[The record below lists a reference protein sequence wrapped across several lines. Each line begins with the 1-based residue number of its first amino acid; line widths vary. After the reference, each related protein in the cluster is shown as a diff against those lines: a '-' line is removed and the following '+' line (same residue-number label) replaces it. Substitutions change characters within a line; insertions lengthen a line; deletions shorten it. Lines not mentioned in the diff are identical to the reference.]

1 MIYCGKNTEVC
12 IIVMSKDRIQDYTI
26 TKELTNEHSGFAKWG
41 FVKKNGEEFFIK
53 EFLSPIYPDECSPIS
68 QEQKQKK
75 INECFEWVNRKTAL
89 YEAIR
94 ETSNGNIIIPRDFF
108 RDGSHYYLVTDKVDT
123 SSLSISEIASLDID
137 IKLIILKVFAHCL
150 NQLGKNGIIHS
161 DLKPENLLIK
171 ETIAGMYTVKM
182 IDFDSS
188 YLESQLPSPDEIQCD
203 PTYMAP
209 EVFLYMIDEASVI
222 NHQSDIFSAG
232 LIFHQYICGEL
243 PRIPEGYDYIYEA
256 VLDDAG
262 IVIHESI
269 PPRLK
274 QIISMMLAKDPTE
287 RLTSEYM
294 YQLMILTTQRNLFSG
309 ATYQTGE
316 TTPKKNTFRPAS
328 DDEW

>member
-1 MIYCGKNTEVC
+1 
-12 IIVMSKDRIQDYTI
+12 MSKDRIQDYVI

-41 FVKKNGEEFFIK
+41 FAEKDGEEFFIK
-53 EFLSPIYPDECSPIS
+53 EFLSPVYPDECSPIS

-75 INECFEWVNRKTAL
+75 INECFEWVNRKSKL

-94 ETSNGNIIIPRDFF
+94 ETSNGNIIVPRDFF
-108 RDGSHYYLVTDKVDT
+108 RDESHYYLVTDKVDT
-123 SSLSISEIASLDID
+123 SSLSLSEIAALDIE
-137 IKLIILKVFAHCL
+137 IKLIILRVFSHCL
-150 NQLGKNGIIHS
+150 NKLGKNGVIHS
-161 DLKPENLLIK
+161 DLKPQNLLIK
-171 ETIAGMYTVKM
+171 ETVAGMYTVKL

-188 YLESQLPSPDEIQCD
+188 YLESQLPPSDEIQCD

-209 EVFLYMIDEASVI
+209 EVFLYMIDEISVI

-256 VLDDAG
+256 VLDDAD
-262 IVIHESI
+262 IVIHDSI

-274 QIISMMLAKDPTE
+274 QIIHMMLAKNPTE
-287 RLTSEYM
+287 RLTSEYV
-294 YQLMILTTQRNLFSG
+294 YQLMILTTQRNLFNGTIRS
-309 ATYQTGE
+309 TYE
-316 TTPKKNTFRPAS
+316 SVPSKNSLRPAS

>member
-1 MIYCGKNTEVC
+1 
-12 IIVMSKDRIQDYTI
+12 MSKDRIQDYTI
-26 TKELTNEHSGFAKWG
+26 TKELSNKHSGFAKWG
-41 FVKKNGEEFFIK
+41 FVEKDGEEFFIK
-53 EFLSPIYPDECSPIS
+53 EFLSPVYPDECSPIS

-75 INECFEWVNRKTAL
+75 INECFEWVNRKSEL

-94 ETSNGNIIIPRDFF
+94 EASNGNIIIPRDFF
-108 RDGSHYYLVTDKVDT
+108 RNGSHYYLVTDKVDT
-123 SSLSISEIASLDID
+123 SSLSISEISSLDID
-137 IKLIILKVFAHCL
+137 MKLIILKVFAHCL

-209 EVFLYMIDEASVI
+209 EVFLYMIEENETVTQRADVFA
-222 NHQSDIFSAG
+222 AG
-232 LIFHQYICGEL
+232 LIFHQYLCGEL
-243 PRIPEGYDYIYEA
+243 PYISDEYDYVYEA
-256 VLDDAG
+256 VLDDADV
-262 IVIHESI
+262 VIHESI

-274 QIISMMLAKDPTE
+274 NIITMMLAKNPAE
-287 RLTSEYM
+287 RITSEYV
-294 YQLMILTTQRNLFSG
+294 YQLMILTTQQNLFKG
-309 ATYQTGE
+309 ATSSEEPMQ
-316 TTPKKNTFRPAS
+316 KKNVFHPAT